1 MKVNSAVAN
10 KMLKKITE
18 EYEAL
23 KVKEAHSKT
32 FLNGDR
38 SSVIYR

>member
-23 KVKEAHSKT
+23 KVKEAHSKNLYLAIKAT
-32 FLNGDR
+32 
-38 SSVIYR
+38 